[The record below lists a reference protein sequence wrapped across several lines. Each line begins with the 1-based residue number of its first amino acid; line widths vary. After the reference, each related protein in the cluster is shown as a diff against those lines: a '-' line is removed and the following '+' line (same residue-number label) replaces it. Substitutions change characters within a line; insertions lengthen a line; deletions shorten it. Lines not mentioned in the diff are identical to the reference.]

1 MEIIQSKAVEHP
13 TMGHGKEKLS
23 TTAGGEAKGPVIT
36 HAVPKA
42 LSGENREDMSKA
54 IWGTSTPLPQSVV
67 SVTVSFFS
75 R

>member
-23 TTAGGEAKGPVIT
+23 TTEAKGPVIT
-36 HAVPKA
+36 HAVPKV
-42 LSGENREDMSKA
+42 LSGENQEDMSKA
-54 IWGTSTPLPQSVV
+54 IWGTSTPLPQSAV
-67 SVTVSFFS
+67 SVIVSFFS